1 MFMYSHHGPAKPEVT
16 PIVTDCA
23 VPGPFFEMSIPR
35 NAGATRYIVTTEWRE
50 TCCSV
55 SVNYARP
62 ESVHESSFLT
72 PVRLRAA
79 ILIAAISVAF
89 YLCWVMVQPFL
100 SVITWAAALAVLAQ
114 PLHAR
119 LERRIGPTA
128 AALIA
133 VFLVALVIV
142 APAVV
147 VSQKLFAEL
156 SETLRAVG
164 TDLNSAKV
172 HSRVEEY
179 PRLAAVVEWIE
190 SRLDLNQ
197 QIRSA
202 TGVVAGKVA
211 AWVSGSVWLFTQ
223 FFLTFLT
230 LFYFFR
236 DRKGLL
242 DFLRRLIPLPAAET
256 GEIFDRI
263 ARTVNASLY
272 GNLLV
277 KLLQGFLGGM
287 MFWTLGLPAPIL
299 CGAATALCAVLPFV
313 GTALVWAPAAIFL
326 ALSGSWVKAVILAFW
341 GGVVVG
347 LIDNLVYPILIA
359 GELRFH
365 PLAVFFSVFGGL
377 LAFGVAGVVLG
388 PVILAITV
396 ALLEFWQTRQE
407 DATLATED

>member
-1 MFMYSHHGPAKPEVT
+1 
-16 PIVTDCA
+16 
-23 VPGPFFEMSIPR
+23 
-35 NAGATRYIVTTEWRE
+35 
-50 TCCSV
+50 
-55 SVNYARP
+55 
-62 ESVHESSFLT
+62 
-72 PVRLRAA
+72 
-79 ILIAAISVAF
+79 
-89 YLCWVMVQPFL
+89 MVQPFL
-100 SVITWAAALAVLAQ
+100 AVITWAAALAVLAH
-114 PLHAR
+114 PLHVW
-119 LERRIGPTA
+119 LGRRVRPNA
-128 AALIA
+128 AALIS
-133 VFLVALVIV
+133 VLLVAVVIV

-164 TDLNSAKV
+164 TDLNSANV
-172 HSRVEEY
+172 HSRVEQY
-179 PRLAAVVEWIE
+179 PRLAALVEWME
-190 SRLDLNQ
+190 SRLDLDQ

-202 TGVVAGKVA
+202 TGVVAGKVG
-211 AWVSGSVWLFTQ
+211 AWVSSSVWLFTQ

-236 DRKGLL
+236 DRTGLL
-242 DFLRRLIPLPAAET
+242 EFLRRLIPLPAAET

-277 KLLQGFLGGM
+277 KLMQGFLGGM
-287 MFWTLGLPAPIL
+287 MFWILGLPAPIL

-326 ALSGSWVKAVILAFW
+326 ALSGSWVKAVILGFW

-347 LIDNLVYPILIA
+347 LIDNLLYPILIA

-407 DATLATED
+407 ATTLTPED